1 MSRRQ
6 VRDASGFYAVP
17 GRVDQ
22 MAARQDPVWGAHVT
36 SAHLALVWVLARV
49 ADCLA
54 GAGMTCLLLV
64 FSPQKLDQ
72 GKFGEL
78 DRQLAGQQAGLN
90 ALTVEEY
97 LGARARFDPRARD
110 PQVARRA
117 RSSWRSKLAAAHGE
131 ALAGQGIAPAEAGER
146 AALLADQ
153 QMRSLHALHNPDR
166 VVGGHDL
173 IGDFGDGQVN
183 CTIGR
188 QWTLARRG
196 EISRVQQLDAAASRV
211 PEWLRGSTRMNGQL
225 VREAPAVLDAA
236 LRHHHNELDSGPP
249 GAPDAT

>member
-1 MSRRQ
+1 MSCWQ
-6 VRDASGFYAVP
+6 VRDASGFYAVT
-17 GRVDQ
+17 GRMDPL
-22 MAARQDPVWGAHVT
+22 AARDDLLRRGPATPAHC
-36 SAHLALVWVLARV
+36 ALAWVLARV

-54 GAGMTCLLLV
+54 GAGMSCLRLV
-64 FSPQKLDQ
+64 FSPQKLDH
-72 GKFGEL
+72 GKFTEL

-110 PQVARRA
+110 PGIARRA
-117 RSSWRSKLAAAHGE
+117 RRSWRDKLAAAHGE

-146 AALLADQ
+146 AARLADQ

-196 EISRVQQLDAAASRV
+196 EVSRVQQLDAAASRV
-211 PEWLRGSTRMNGQL
+211 PKWLRASTRMNGQL

-236 LRHHHNELDSGPP
+236 PRPHHNDHDSAPRD
-249 GAPDAT
+249 APDAT

>member
-1 MSRRQ
+1 MARRL

-17 GRVDQ
+17 GCGDLL
-22 MAARQDPVWGAHVT
+22 AGRQDPVRRTHAVAVHR
-36 SAHLALVWVLARV
+36 ALAWVLARV
-49 ADCLA
+49 ADGLA
-54 GAGMTCLLLV
+54 GAGMTRLLLV
-64 FSPQKLDQ
+64 FSTQKLHH
-72 GKFGEL
+72 GKFSEL

-117 RSSWRSKLAAAHGE
+117 RSSWRSRLATAHGQ

-196 EISRVQQLDAAASRV
+196 EVSRVQQLDAAASRV
-211 PEWLRGSTRMNGQL
+211 PERLRGNTRMNGQL
-225 VREAPAVLDAA
+225 VREAPAVLDAV
-236 LRHHHNELDSGPP
+236 LRHHHNDPDSGPF

>member
-1 MSRRQ
+1 MSRRL
-6 VRDASGFYAVP
+6 VRDASGFYAVT
-17 GRVDQ
+17 GRMDPL
-22 MAARQDPVWGAHVT
+22 AARHDPLRRAPAT
-36 SAHLALVWVLARV
+36 SAHLALAWVLARV

-64 FSPQKLDQ
+64 FSPQKLHH
-72 GKFGEL
+72 GKFNEL

-131 ALAGQGIAPAEAGER
+131 ALAGQGMAPAEAGER

-196 EISRVQQLDAAASRV
+196 EVSRVQQLDAAASRV
-211 PEWLRGSTRMNGQL
+211 PEWLRRSTRMNGQL
-225 VREAPAVLDAA
+225 VRQAPAVLDAA
-236 LRHHHNELDSGPP
+236 LRHHHNDPDSGPP
-249 GAPDAT
+249 GASDAT